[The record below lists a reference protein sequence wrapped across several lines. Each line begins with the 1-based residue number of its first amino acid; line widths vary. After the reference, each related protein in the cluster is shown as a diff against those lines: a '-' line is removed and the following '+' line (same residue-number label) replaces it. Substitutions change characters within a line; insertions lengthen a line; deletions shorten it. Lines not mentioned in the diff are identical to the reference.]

1 MGLLLIL
8 LGALAIIAF
17 GIIMVIPNKE
27 KPIIYPD
34 EFYENLQYFKI
45 NFEKIYAVKKDE
57 STEIIYVGE
66 TQNKAE
72 KFFTRV
78 QMGFEEWLEK
88 NEISQT
94 KNDNSNITFS

>member
-1 MGLLLIL
+1 MGGLLIL
-8 LGALAIIAF
+8 LGVIVIIIF

-66 TQNKAE
+66 THLNACK
-72 KFFTRV
+72 KFFSLV
-78 QMGFEEWLEK
+78 LGFEEWLEK

-94 KNDNSNITFS
+94 KNDDSNITFS